1 MVERKEYFNTLLG
14 YKDKKII
21 KVITGIRRCGKST
34 LLLMFQEYLL
44 KSGIDE
50 TQIVSINFEDYDYER
65 LRNPTELHLYIK
77 SKLIPDK
84 MVYIFL
90 DEIQNV
96 DDFQRVVDSLF
107 LRDNV
112 DIYLT
117 GSNAYMLSGDLATLL
132 SGRTIKID
140 MLPLSFSE
148 FARARQNETNMSV
161 DELYLEYLE
170 TSSFPFALT
179 LANDTKQIKDYLRS
193 IYDTVIVNDVI
204 SRKSITDVM
213 MLESVLRF
221 LMDNIGSQLST
232 KKISDSMTSAGRR
245 INVRTVESYVS
256 SFIESYI
263 IYQAKRYDIKG
274 RQYLKTLEKY
284 YIVDIGLRNAML
296 GARQR
301 NSGHILENVVYL
313 ELIRRGYDVYI
324 GKIEDT
330 EVDFVCVHAM
340 GIIYIQVAA
349 SVRDEKT
356 LARELRP
363 LEKIDDHYPKY
374 IMTLDR
380 DPIADYNGI
389 KRINALDYLLRKIE
403 I

>member
-1 MVERKEYFNTLLG
+1 MIARKEYFNKLLG

-50 TQIVSINFEDYDYER
+50 KQIVSINFEDYDYER
-65 LRNPTELHLYIK
+65 LRNPKELHSYIK

-90 DEIQNV
+90 DEVQNV
-96 DDFQRVVDSLF
+96 DDFQRVVDSLL
-107 LRDNV
+107 LRENV

-117 GSNAYMLSGDLATLL
+117 GSNAYMLSGELATLL
-132 SGRTIKID
+132 SGRYIKID
-140 MLPLSFSE
+140 MLPLSFTE
-148 FARARQNETNMSV
+148 FASARQNEGNMSA

-179 LANDTKQIKDYLRS
+179 LAKDIKQIKDYLRS
-193 IYDTVIVNDVI
+193 IYDTIVVKDVI
-204 SRKSITDVM
+204 SRKSIADIM

-232 KKISDSMTSAGRR
+232 KKISDSMTSDGRR

-256 SFIESYI
+256 SFVESYI
-263 IYQAKRYDIKG
+263 VYEAKRYDIKG

-284 YIVDIGLRNAML
+284 YIIDIGLRNAML
-296 GARQR
+296 GARR
-301 NSGHILENVVYL
+301 RDTGHILENVVYL

-324 GKIEDT
+324 GKIDDV
-330 EVDFVCVHAM
+330 EVDFVCEHET
-340 GIIYIQVAA
+340 GIKYIQVAA

-389 KRINALDYLLRKIE
+389 KRINALDYLLHKID

>member
-1 MVERKEYFNTLLG
+1 MIERKEYFNKLLG

-34 LLLMFQEYLL
+34 LLQMFQEYLL

-50 TQIVSINFEDYDYER
+50 ERIVSINFEDYDYER
-65 LRNPTELHLYIK
+65 LRNPTELHRYIK

-96 DDFQRVVDSLF
+96 DDFQRVVDSLL
-107 LRDNV
+107 LRENV

-132 SGRTIKID
+132 SGRYIKID
-140 MLPLSFSE
+140 MLPLSFFE
-148 FARARQNETNMSV
+148 FASAGQSESNMSV

-179 LANDTKQIKDYLRS
+179 LAKDNKQIKDYLRS
-193 IYDTVIVNDVI
+193 VYDTVIVKDVI
-204 SRKSITDVM
+204 SRKSIADIM

-232 KKISDSMTSAGRR
+232 KKISDSMTSDGRR

-256 SFIESYI
+256 SFVESYI
-263 IYQAKRYDIKG
+263 IYEAKRYDIKG

-301 NSGHILENVVYL
+301 DTGHILENVVYL

-324 GKIEDT
+324 GKIEDV
-330 EVDFVCVHAM
+330 EVDFVCEHEM

-356 LARELRP
+356 LARELKP

-380 DPIADYNGI
+380 DPIADYEGI
-389 KRINALDYLLRKIE
+389 KRINALDYLLHKID

>member
-1 MVERKEYFNTLLG
+1 MISRKEYFNKLLG

-34 LLLMFQEYLL
+34 LLLMFQEHLL

-50 TQIVSINFEDYDYER
+50 EQIVSINFEDYDYER
-65 LRNPTELHLYIK
+65 LRNPKELHSYIK

-90 DEIQNV
+90 DEVQNV
-96 DDFQRVVDSLF
+96 DDFQRVVDSLL

-117 GSNAYMLSGDLATLL
+117 GSNAYMLSGELATLL
-132 SGRTIKID
+132 SGRYIKID
-140 MLPLSFSE
+140 MLPLSFTE
-148 FARARQNETNMSV
+148 FASARQNESNLSV

-179 LANDTKQIKDYLRS
+179 LAKDIKQIKDYLRS
-193 IYDTVIVNDVI
+193 IYDTIIVKDVI
-204 SRKSITDVM
+204 SRKSIADIM

-232 KKISDSMTSAGRR
+232 KKISDSMTSDGRR

-256 SFIESYI
+256 SFVESYVV
-263 IYQAKRYDIKG
+263 YEAKRYDIKG

-284 YIVDIGLRNAML
+284 YIVDIGLRNTML
-296 GARQR
+296 GDRR
-301 NSGHILENVVYL
+301 RDTGHILENVVYL

-324 GKIEDT
+324 GKIEDV
-330 EVDFVCVHAM
+330 EVDFVCEHET
-340 GIIYIQVAA
+340 GIKYIQVAA

-389 KRINALDYLLRKIE
+389 KRINVLDYLLHKID

>member
-1 MVERKEYFNTLLG
+1 MIARKEYFNKLLG

-21 KVITGIRRCGKST
+21 KVITGVRRCGKST
-34 LLLMFQEYLL
+34 LLQMFQEFLL

-50 TQIVSINFEDYDYER
+50 EQIVSINFEDYDYEK
-65 LRNPTELHLYIK
+65 LRNPKELHSYIK

-90 DEIQNV
+90 DEVQNV
-96 DDFQRVVDSLF
+96 DDFQRVVDSLL

-117 GSNAYMLSGDLATLL
+117 GSNAYMLSGELATLL
-132 SGRTIKID
+132 SGRYIKID
-140 MLPLSFSE
+140 MLPLSFNE
-148 FARARQNETNMSV
+148 FASARQNESNMSA
-161 DELYLEYLE
+161 DELYLKYLE

-179 LANDTKQIKDYLRS
+179 LAKDIKQIKDYLRS
-193 IYDTVIVNDVI
+193 IYDTIIVKDVI
-204 SRKSITDVM
+204 SRKSIADIM

-232 KKISDSMTSAGRR
+232 KKISDSMTSDGRR

-256 SFIESYI
+256 SFVESYVV
-263 IYQAKRYDIKG
+263 YEAKRYDIKG

-284 YIVDIGLRNAML
+284 YIVDIGLRNTML
-296 GARQR
+296 GDRR
-301 NSGHILENVVYL
+301 RDTGHILENVVYL

-324 GKIEDT
+324 GKIDDV
-330 EVDFVCVHAM
+330 EVNFVCEHET
-340 GIIYIQVAA
+340 GIKYIQVAA

-389 KRINALDYLLRKIE
+389 KRINVLDYLLHKID